1 MDFFKF
7 TVPAQ
12 SLIQNP
18 QLETNVAKVKIWVDQ
33 LPYADPVPTARTL
46 LNNVQIL
53 NRNICPLKTR
63 HELLECYRKA
73 YWVLYQSMRMLS
85 LSAITTHQGKKE
97 INTDKLL
104 KLMTKEF
111 AYGYKIT
118 LNELFHN
125 SSLRGKKTILH
136 SALVQSTQFLILE
149 LITAYMDHA
158 QCPNHVWRELHT
170 IYQKAEES
178 KLEEQKVIETQN
190 NQPRSFSLSQL
201 YKQACLLA
209 LLDPYQHSKED
220 LWSILY
226 YTDDLASKVQ
236 ISPFSGNNSA
246 DYTFMVNLLGE
257 NPPTIIATSFSNF
270 DATSYRLLNTQ
281 QVVNELKIKLHS
293 LKTGT
298 LPQLPHFTGRLS
310 NPEQIEALFQS
321 MREHWRSSPR
331 RKKPRDTSS
340 NNAWLCIGLKNIS
353 SLLKKESTEE
363 EHEPPTNNLMDYSLN
378 LNYAVNSAQVSQAL
392 GRCSQTNSGQG
403 GIGLTNIPAE
413 DALMQVNQ
421 IIAFQTGNKYTPG
434 KLTIGTVQW
443 IRKQSST
450 TLSAGIEIIPSHLG
464 YCTLATPGAENRVTD
479 DAILLQSLSSS
490 KPTRQLLVS
499 PGKHFNNQLA
509 TLQFMGH
516 TTKIILGKQT
526 ACNQWFECFE
536 IIPASKSLAEK
547 F

>member
-12 SLIQNP
+12 SLVQNP

-33 LPYADPVPTARTL
+33 LPYADPVPTARIL

-63 HELLECYRKA
+63 HDLLECYRKA

-85 LSAITTHQGKKE
+85 LNAITTYQGKKE

-104 KLMTKEF
+104 KSMTKEF

-158 QCPNHVWRELHT
+158 QCPSHVWRELHT
-170 IYQKAEES
+170 IYQKAEENG
-178 KLEEQKVIETQN
+178 LEDRKVVETQN
-190 NQPRSFSLSQL
+190 NQPRSFSPSQL

-236 ISPFSGNNSA
+236 INPFSGNNSA
-246 DYTFMVNLLGE
+246 GYTFMVNLLGE

-270 DATSYRLLNTQ
+270 DAANYRLLNTEQ
-281 QVVNELKIKLHS
+281 IVNELKIKLHS

-321 MREHWRSSPR
+321 MREHWRNSPR
-331 RKKPRDTSS
+331 RKKTRDISS
-340 NNAWLCIGLKNIS
+340 NNAWLCVGLKNIS

-363 EHEPPTNNLMDYSLN
+363 EQEPSTDSLMDYSLN
-378 LNYAVNSAQVSQAL
+378 LNYVANSTQASQTL
-392 GRCSQTNSGQG
+392 SRCSQVNSGQG
-403 GIGLTNIPAE
+403 GVGLANIPAKST
-413 DALMQVNQ
+413 LMQVNQ
-421 IIAFQTGNKYTPG
+421 IIAFQTGNKYTAG
-434 KLTIGTVQW
+434 KLTLGTVQW

-450 TLSAGIEIIPSHLG
+450 TLSAGIKIIPSQLG
-464 YCTLATPGAENRVTD
+464 YCSLTTPDTENRASD
-479 DAILLQSLSSS
+479 DAILLQSLSAS
-490 KPTRQLLVS
+490 KPIRQLLVS
-499 PGKHFNNQLA
+499 PEKYFSNQPT

-516 TTKIILGKQT
+516 ATKIILGTQAT
-526 ACNQWFECFE
+526 CSRWFECFE
-536 IIPASKSLAEK
+536 IIPASKSL
-547 F
+547 